1 MYTSL
6 LHFINL
12 GDKLI
17 LTSYKSRIKF
27 INSHPLYISRIN
39 RFYLNKVNNFITKST
54 INLRCRETQGIISRE
69 KIRLVFLFLV
79 GVGLRITEVNFWD
92 PNVRSPSFIFSREK
106 ISVEIELI
114 QPRSSR
120 ARSDAIWNRITIK
133 SSARIS
139 TRATCYS
146 NIRVR
151 NRG

>member
-27 INSHPLYISRIN
+27 INAHPLYISRIN
-39 RFYLNKVNNFITKST
+39 QFYLNKVNNFINKST

-79 GVGLRITEVNFWD
+79 GVGLRMTGVNFWD
-92 PNVRSPSFIFSREK
+92 PNVRSLVHILSRED
-106 ISVEIELI
+106 LCWDRTY